1 MATAIGSYAT
11 TALAKEAMG
20 ITNST
25 DDTLIGKLV
34 DRVNGWIEWR
44 VGRVIAPISSTT
56 YTYDGNGT
64 NRLSVIAGV
73 RAISALTVAPSTGAT
88 PVAVPAGD
96 IFIRPVAQERL
107 TGWPGEEIWLSDAP
121 TGSVRV
127 FSAGFGTVAVT
138 ATFGWAVIPDEITS
152 IALTCTAAAW
162 ARRKEGN
169 VDVITIGAEGDRTF
183 IAYLSHE
190 ERRVLEMY
198 TAHPR

>member
-1 MATAIGSYAT
+1 MATAIGAYAT

-34 DRVNGWIEWR
+34 DRVNAWIEWR
-44 VGRVIAPISSTT
+44 TGRVIAPIASTT
-56 YTYDGNGT
+56 YTFDGNGT
-64 NRLSVIAGV
+64 NRLSVVAGV
-73 RAISALTVAPSTGAT
+73 RAISALTVAPYTGAT
-88 PVAVPAGD
+88 PVAATAGD

-107 TGWPGEEIWLSDAP
+107 TGWPGEEIWLSDRP
-121 TGSVRV
+121 TGTVSIFAKG
-127 FSAGFGTVAVT
+127 FSTVAVT
-138 ATFGWAVIPDEITS
+138 ATFGWAAIPDEIIS

-169 VDVITIGAEGDRTF
+169 VDVITIGEDGDRTF
-183 IAYLSHE
+183 IAYLSRE
-190 ERRVLEMY
+190 ERRVLEIY

>member
-1 MATAIGSYAT
+1 MATAIGAYTT

-20 ITNST
+20 VGDAV

-34 DRVNGWIEWR
+34 DRVNGWIEYR

-56 YTYDGNGT
+56 YTFDGTGT
-64 NRLSVIAGV
+64 NRLSVVAGV

-88 PVAVPAGD
+88 AVAVPAGD

-107 TGWPGEEIWLSDAP
+107 TGWPGEEIWISDVP

-127 FSAGFGTVAVT
+127 FSKGFGTVAVT

-152 IALTCTAAAW
+152 IGNTCVAAAW

-169 VDVITIGAEGDRTF
+169 VDVITIGEDGDRTF
-183 IAYLSHE
+183 IAYLSRE